1 MVVRKG
7 HKRIYYE
14 IYPYGLWVFYKMS
27 AAEVF
32 AVLDTALPQETP
44 REEIKHCC
52 IRVDKVMEA
61 HTCMLSTGQT
71 VICLSEYDGGLV
83 AHEAFHATHFLMDK
97 IGIRLSH
104 KSDEAF
110 AYMIGYIVSQI
121 HEMFG
126 ELSKPKNK

>member
-1 MVVRKG
+1 MRKG

-32 AVLDTALPQETP
+32 DVLNAELPIETP

-52 IRVDKVMEA
+52 VATDKGMEA
-61 HTCMLSTGQT
+61 HSSMLSTGQT
-71 VICLSEYDGGLV
+71 VINFSVYDGGLV

-110 AYMIGYIVSQI
+110 AYMIGYIVYKI
-121 HEMFG
+121 HEMFD
-126 ELSKPKNK
+126 ELSKPKKK